1 MSRDYVLYLE
11 DILSSANKI
20 LKYAGDSSFEEL
32 IQDEMRV
39 DAIVRNFEIIGEAAG
54 NLPQEIREKYPSVE
68 WRKISD
74 FRNVLAHEYF
84 GIDYNIMRD
93 VIENKLPDLLNNIK
107 TILKTGK

>member
-1 MSRDYVLYLE
+1 MSRNYVLYLE

-39 DAIVRNFEIIGEAAG
+39 DAIVRNFEIIGEAAVH
-54 NLPQEIREKYPSVE
+54 LPQEIKEKYPFVE

-74 FRNVLAHEYF
+74 FRNVLAPS
-84 GIDYNIMRD
+84 
-93 VIENKLPDLLNNIK
+93 V
-107 TILKTGK
+107 